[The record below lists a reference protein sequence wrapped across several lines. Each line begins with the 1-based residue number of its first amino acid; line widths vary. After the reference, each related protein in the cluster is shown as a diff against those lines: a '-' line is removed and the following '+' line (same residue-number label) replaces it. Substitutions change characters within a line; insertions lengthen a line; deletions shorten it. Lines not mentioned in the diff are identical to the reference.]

1 MKRFFGIMLPLA
13 FLLSS
18 CAESEDVYTTQQSTI
33 VQYLTS
39 TRRLISADEVGD
51 VIEDNPAFY
60 TVHGRSAYRYIPT
73 YYDEGRDERAEV
85 VWGSTVEIMFDAYVF
100 SGSEP
105 STSNIYW
112 SNIPETISDLGSDSV
127 NPNAQ
132 LAWSTDPLVV
142 KLGETKVIEGIE
154 QALPG
159 CRDQDSVQVY
169 MTYNMAYGDRLVG
182 TVPKKSSVAWYMKIL
197 SVN

>member
-1 MKRFFGIMLPLA
+1 MKRFWGILLA
-13 FLLSS
+13 FASILSS
-18 CAESEDVYTTQQSTI
+18 CAESEDVYTSQQSFI

-39 TRRLISADEVGD
+39 TRRLISVDEVGY
-51 VIEDNPAFY
+51 VIEENPAFY
-60 TVHGRSAYRYIPT
+60 TVHGSSAYRYIPT
-73 YYDEGRDERAEV
+73 YYDAGRDGLNEV
-85 VWGSTVEIMFDAYVF
+85 VWGSTVEIRFDAYVF

-105 STSNIYW
+105 SSSNLYW
-112 SNIPETISDLGSDSV
+112 SNVPETIADLESDSV
-127 NPNAQ
+127 NPYAQ
-132 LAWSTDPLVV
+132 LAWSTDPLVI
-142 KLGETKVIEGIE
+142 KLGETKVIEGLE